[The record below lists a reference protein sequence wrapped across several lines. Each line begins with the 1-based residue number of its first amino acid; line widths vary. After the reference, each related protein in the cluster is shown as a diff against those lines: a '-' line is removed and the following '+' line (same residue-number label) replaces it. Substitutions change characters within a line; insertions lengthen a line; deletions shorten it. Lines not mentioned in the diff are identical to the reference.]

1 MLEQISV
8 INTQHYKKRKE
19 RLGLLFMLRLTA
31 LRTQAMLSRERIM
44 SPRPAGLLD
53 NFPQKKKK
61 KGKKVIFE
69 IKLFMGILIRT

>member
-53 NFPQKKKK
+53 NFPQKKKRK
-61 KGKKVIFE
+61 EKGDI
-69 IKLFMGILIRT
+69 